1 MRKNIVV
8 GNWKM
13 NLNREEG
20 MKLVEE
26 VISLVSTD
34 NNVEVV
40 FSPSFLYLHKVNK
53 MCANDNLLQTASQNI
68 SHNESGAFTG
78 EVSSQMVN
86 SLNVKYTILGHSE
99 RREYF
104 GETNAMI
111 AAKVDAALQNSL
123 VPIFCCGEVLEQR
136 QSGSHFDVVKSQI
149 VEGLFHLNNGGFS
162 KVVIAYEPVWAIG
175 TGETAS
181 PEQAQEMH
189 AFIRGVVNDKYGAEI
204 ADNTSILY
212 GGSCKPSN
220 AKELFDNADVDGG
233 LIGGASL
240 KADDFVAIIEALK
253 NK

>member
-20 MKLVEE
+20 IKLVEE
-26 VISLVSTD
+26 VISLVSSE

-78 EVSSQMVN
+78 EVSAQMVN

-104 GETNAMI
+104 NETNI
-111 AAKVDAALQNSL
+111 ELKQKVDLSL
-123 VPIFCCGEVLEQR
+123 KNNLKIIFCCGESLNQR
-136 QSGSHFDVVKSQI
+136 ESGVHFDWIKQQLTESV
-149 VEGLFHLNNGGFS
+149 FHLTEKEFE
-162 KVVIAYEPVWAIG
+162 KVVIAYEPIWAIG
-175 TGETAS
+175 TGVTAS
-181 PEQAQEMH
+181 SDQAEEIHQFVRNVIAE
-189 AFIRGVVNDKYGAEI
+189 KYNENIAE
-204 ADNTSILY
+204 NTSILY
-212 GGSCKPSN
+212 GGSCNPTN
-220 AKELFDNADVDGG
+220 AKELFSKKNIDGG

-240 KADDFVAIIEALK
+240 NAENFTRIIK
-253 NK
+253 SF

>member
-1 MRKNIVV
+1 MRKNIVA

-20 MKLVEE
+20 IKLVEE
-26 VISLVSTD
+26 VISLVSSD

-78 EVSSQMVN
+78 EVSAQMVN

-104 GETNAMI
+104 NETNI
-111 AAKVDAALQNSL
+111 ELKQKVDLSL
-123 VPIFCCGEVLEQR
+123 KNNLKIIFCCGESLNQR
-136 QSGSHFDVVKSQI
+136 ESGVHFDWIKQQLTESV
-149 VEGLFHLNNGGFS
+149 FHLTEKEFE
-162 KVVIAYEPVWAIG
+162 KVVIAYEPIWAIG
-175 TGETAS
+175 TGVTAS
-181 PEQAQEMH
+181 SDQAEEIHQFVRNVITE
-189 AFIRGVVNDKYGAEI
+189 KYNENIAE
-204 ADNTSILY
+204 NTSILY
-212 GGSCKPSN
+212 GGSCNPTN
-220 AKELFDNADVDGG
+220 AKELFSKKNIDGG

-240 KADDFVAIIEALK
+240 NAENFTRIIK
-253 NK
+253 SF

>member
-20 MKLVEE
+20 IKLVEE
-26 VISLVSTD
+26 VISLVSSD

-78 EVSSQMVN
+78 EVSAQMVN

-104 GETNAMI
+104 NETNI
-111 AAKVDAALQNSL
+111 ELKQKVDLSL
-123 VPIFCCGEVLEQR
+123 KNNLEIIFCCGESLNQR
-136 QSGSHFDVVKSQI
+136 ESGVHFDWIKQQLTESV
-149 VEGLFHLNNGGFS
+149 FHLTEKEFE
-162 KVVIAYEPVWAIG
+162 KVVIAYEPIWAIG
-175 TGETAS
+175 TGITAS
-181 PEQAQEMH
+181 SDQAEEIHQFVRNVITE
-189 AFIRGVVNDKYGAEI
+189 KYNENIAE
-204 ADNTSILY
+204 NTPILY
-212 GGSCKPSN
+212 GGSCNPTN
-220 AKELFDNADVDGG
+220 AKELFSKKNIDGG

-240 KADDFVAIIEALK
+240 NAENFTRIIK
-253 NK
+253 SF

>member
-1 MRKNIVV
+1 MRKNIVA

-13 NLNREEG
+13 NLNRNQG

-26 VISLVSTD
+26 VISLISSD

-78 EVSSQMVN
+78 EVSAQMVN

-104 GETNAMI
+104 NETNI
-111 AAKVDAALQNSL
+111 ELKQKVDLSL
-123 VPIFCCGEVLEQR
+123 KNNLEIIFCCGESLNQR
-136 QSGSHFDVVKSQI
+136 ESGVHFDWIKQQLTESI
-149 VEGLFHLNNGGFS
+149 FHLTEKEFE
-162 KVVIAYEPVWAIG
+162 KVVIAYEPIWAIG
-175 TGETAS
+175 TGVTAS
-181 PEQAQEMH
+181 SDQAEEIHQFLRNVIAE
-189 AFIRGVVNDKYGAEI
+189 KYNENIAE
-204 ADNTSILY
+204 NTSILY
-212 GGSCKPSN
+212 GGSCNPTN
-220 AKELFDNADVDGG
+220 AKELFSKKNIDGG

-240 KADDFVAIIEALK
+240 NAENFTRIIK
-253 NK
+253 SF

>member
-1 MRKNIVV
+1 MRKNIVA

-20 MKLVEE
+20 IKLVEE
-26 VISLVSTD
+26 VISLVSSE

-78 EVSSQMVN
+78 EVSAQMVN

-104 GETNAMI
+104 NETNI
-111 AAKVDAALQNSL
+111 ELKQKVDLSL
-123 VPIFCCGEVLEQR
+123 KNNLEIIFCCGESLNQR
-136 QSGSHFDVVKSQI
+136 ESGVHFDWIKQQLTESV
-149 VEGLFHLNNGGFS
+149 FHLTEKEFE
-162 KVVIAYEPVWAIG
+162 KVVIAYEPIWAIG
-175 TGETAS
+175 TGVTAS
-181 PEQAQEMH
+181 SDQAEEIHQFVRNVIAE
-189 AFIRGVVNDKYGAEI
+189 KYNENIAE
-204 ADNTSILY
+204 NTSILY
-212 GGSCKPSN
+212 GGSCNPTN
-220 AKELFDNADVDGG
+220 AKELFSKKNIDGG

-240 KADDFVAIIEALK
+240 NAENFTRIIK
-253 NK
+253 SF

>member
-1 MRKNIVV
+1 MRKNIVA

-20 MKLVEE
+20 IKLVEE
-26 VISLVSTD
+26 VISLVSSD

-78 EVSSQMVN
+78 EVSAQMVN

-104 GETNAMI
+104 NETNI
-111 AAKVDAALQNSL
+111 ELKQKVDLSL
-123 VPIFCCGEVLEQR
+123 KNNLKIIFCCGESLNQR
-136 QSGSHFDVVKSQI
+136 ESGVHFDWIKQQLTESV
-149 VEGLFHLNNGGFS
+149 FHLTEKEFE
-162 KVVIAYEPVWAIG
+162 KVVIAYEPIWAIG
-175 TGETAS
+175 TGITAS
-181 PEQAQEMH
+181 SDQAEEIHQFVRNVIAE
-189 AFIRGVVNDKYGAEI
+189 KYNENIAE
-204 ADNTSILY
+204 NTSILY
-212 GGSCKPSN
+212 GGSCNPTN
-220 AKELFDNADVDGG
+220 AKELFSKKNIDGG

-240 KADDFVAIIEALK
+240 NAENFTRIIK
-253 NK
+253 SF

>member
-1 MRKNIVV
+1 MRKNIVA

-20 MKLVEE
+20 IKLVEE
-26 VISLVSTD
+26 VISLVSSD

-78 EVSSQMVN
+78 EVSAQMVN

-104 GETNAMI
+104 NETNI
-111 AAKVDAALQNSL
+111 ELKQKVDLSL
-123 VPIFCCGEVLEQR
+123 KNNLEIIFCCGESLNQR
-136 QSGSHFDVVKSQI
+136 ESGVHFDWIKQQLTESV
-149 VEGLFHLNNGGFS
+149 FHLTEKEFE
-162 KVVIAYEPVWAIG
+162 KVVIAYEPIWAIG
-175 TGETAS
+175 TGVTAS
-181 PEQAQEMH
+181 SDQAEEIHQFVRNVITE
-189 AFIRGVVNDKYGAEI
+189 KYNENIAE
-204 ADNTSILY
+204 NTPILY
-212 GGSCKPSN
+212 GGSCNPTN
-220 AKELFDNADVDGG
+220 AKELFSKKNIDGG

-240 KADDFVAIIEALK
+240 NAENFTRIIK
-253 NK
+253 SF

>member
-1 MRKNIVV
+1 MRKNIVA

-20 MKLVEE
+20 IKLVEE
-26 VISLVSTD
+26 VISLVSSD

-40 FSPSFLYLHKVNK
+40 FSPPFLYLHKVNK

-104 GETNAMI
+104 NETNI
-111 AAKVDAALQNSL
+111 ELKQKVDLSL
-123 VPIFCCGEVLEQR
+123 KNNLKIIFCCGESLNQR
-136 QSGSHFDVVKSQI
+136 ESGVHFDWIKQQLTESV
-149 VEGLFHLNNGGFS
+149 FHLTEKEFE
-162 KVVIAYEPVWAIG
+162 KVVIAYEPIWAIG
-175 TGETAS
+175 TGVTAS
-181 PEQAQEMH
+181 SDQAEEIHQFVRNVITE
-189 AFIRGVVNDKYGAEI
+189 KYNENIAE
-204 ADNTSILY
+204 NTSILY
-212 GGSCKPSN
+212 GGSCNPTN
-220 AKELFDNADVDGG
+220 AKELFSKKNIDGG

-240 KADDFVAIIEALK
+240 NAENFTRIIK
-253 NK
+253 SF

>member
-20 MKLVEE
+20 IELVEE
-26 VISLVSTD
+26 VISLVSSD

-40 FSPSFLYLHKVNK
+40 FSPPFLYLHKVNK

-68 SHNESGAFTG
+68 SHNESGAYTG

-104 GETNAMI
+104 NETNI
-111 AAKVDAALQNSL
+111 ELKQKVDLSL
-123 VPIFCCGEVLEQR
+123 KNNLKIIFCCGESLNQR
-136 QSGSHFDVVKSQI
+136 ESGVHFDWIKQQLTESV
-149 VEGLFHLNNGGFS
+149 FHLTEKEFE
-162 KVVIAYEPVWAIG
+162 KVVIAYEPIWAIG
-175 TGETAS
+175 TGITAS
-181 PEQAQEMH
+181 SDQAEEIHQFVRNVIAE
-189 AFIRGVVNDKYGAEI
+189 KYNENIAE
-204 ADNTSILY
+204 NTSILY
-212 GGSCKPSN
+212 GGSCNPTN
-220 AKELFDNADVDGG
+220 AKELFSKKNIDGG

-240 KADDFVAIIEALK
+240 NAENFTRIIK
-253 NK
+253 SF

>member
-1 MRKNIVV
+1 MRKNIVA

-20 MKLVEE
+20 IKLVEE
-26 VISLVSTD
+26 VISLVSSD

-78 EVSSQMVN
+78 EVSAQMVN

-104 GETNAMI
+104 NETNI
-111 AAKVDAALQNSL
+111 ELKQKVDLSL
-123 VPIFCCGEVLEQR
+123 KNNLKIIFCCGESLNQR
-136 QSGSHFDVVKSQI
+136 ESGVHFDWIKQQLTESV
-149 VEGLFHLNNGGFS
+149 FHLTEKEFE
-162 KVVIAYEPVWAIG
+162 KVVIAYEPIWAIG
-175 TGETAS
+175 TGITAS
-181 PEQAQEMH
+181 SDQAEEIHQFVRNVITE
-189 AFIRGVVNDKYGAEI
+189 KYNENIAE
-204 ADNTSILY
+204 NTSILY
-212 GGSCKPSN
+212 GGSCNPTN
-220 AKELFDNADVDGG
+220 AKELFSKKNIDGG

-240 KADDFVAIIEALK
+240 NAENFTRIIK
-253 NK
+253 SF

>member
-20 MKLVEE
+20 IKLVEE
-26 VISLVSTD
+26 VISLVSSD

-78 EVSSQMVN
+78 EVSAKMVN

-104 GETNAMI
+104 NETNI
-111 AAKVDAALQNSL
+111 ELKQKVDLSL
-123 VPIFCCGEVLEQR
+123 KNNLEIIFCCGESLNQR
-136 QSGSHFDVVKSQI
+136 ESGVHFDWIKQQLTESV
-149 VEGLFHLNNGGFS
+149 FHLTEKEFE
-162 KVVIAYEPVWAIG
+162 KVVIAYEPIWAIG
-175 TGETAS
+175 TGVTAS
-181 PEQAQEMH
+181 SDQAEEIHQFVRNVITE
-189 AFIRGVVNDKYGAEI
+189 KYNENIAE
-204 ADNTSILY
+204 NTSILY
-212 GGSCKPSN
+212 GGSCNPTN
-220 AKELFDNADVDGG
+220 AKELF
-233 LIGGASL
+233 
-240 KADDFVAIIEALK
+240 KKEY
-253 NK
+253 